1 MEFNQNRRVRCK
13 CLTRAQ
19 TGTDGRN
26 DFNRWSVRV

>member
-1 MEFNQNRRVRCK
+1 MEFNQNRRDRCRP
-13 CLTRAQ
+13 LTSAQ